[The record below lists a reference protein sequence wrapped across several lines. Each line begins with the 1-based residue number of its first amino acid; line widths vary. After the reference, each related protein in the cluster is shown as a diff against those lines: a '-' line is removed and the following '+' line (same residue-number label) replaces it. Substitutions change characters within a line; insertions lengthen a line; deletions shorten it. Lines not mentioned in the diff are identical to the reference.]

1 LNWRR
6 ANRKW
11 RPPVWGGQWQKR
23 SAAKRPLTASNGQK
37 ELLVIFG
44 EGKAVTKIIQ
54 VKETIEFRTSLG
66 AKERATPVAHV

>member
-1 LNWRR
+1 
-6 ANRKW
+6 
-11 RPPVWGGQWQKR
+11 
-23 SAAKRPLTASNGQK
+23 LTASNGQK

>member
-1 LNWRR
+1 
-6 ANRKW
+6 
-11 RPPVWGGQWQKR
+11 
-23 SAAKRPLTASNGQK
+23 LTAANGQT

-54 VKETIEFRTSLG
+54 NKEAIEFGTSLG